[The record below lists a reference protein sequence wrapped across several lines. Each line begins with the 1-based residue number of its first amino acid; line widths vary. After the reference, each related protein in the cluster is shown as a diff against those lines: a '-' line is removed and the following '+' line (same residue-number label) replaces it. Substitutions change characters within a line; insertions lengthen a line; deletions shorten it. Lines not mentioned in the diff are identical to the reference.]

1 MCPSEHDWEQWKDMV
16 PHGVEARREG
26 FRRAKIERRKTMRE
40 GWIPRNGAHVVPME
54 GHKQEK
60 QVCQSQAPLA
70 FLLLLLSPETKM
82 GAIKGNEM
90 VVDGEQGDGPN
101 KVLKSTSQL

>member
-1 MCPSEHDWEQWKDMV
+1 VCPSEHDWEQWKDMV

-26 FRRAKIERRKTMRE
+26 FRRARIERRKTMRE

-70 FLLLLLSPETKM
+70 FLLLLLSPM
-82 GAIKGNEM
+82 RWW
-90 VVDGEQGDGPN
+90 
-101 KVLKSTSQL
+101 